1 MYNVIF
7 GNWKKFCWSWNLKMI
22 VKIGV
27 SYNKMFKLIGLG
39 NLLWDIWLVKMVWEM
54 ILYY

>member
-7 GNWKKFCWSWNLKMI
+7 GNWKKFCWNRNLKMI